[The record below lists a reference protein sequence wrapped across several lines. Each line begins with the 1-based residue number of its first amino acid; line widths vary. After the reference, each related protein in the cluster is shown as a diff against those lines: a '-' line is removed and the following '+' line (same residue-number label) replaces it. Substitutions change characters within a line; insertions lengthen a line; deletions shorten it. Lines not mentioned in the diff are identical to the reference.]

1 MPENLINQLNQQ
13 NDLAV
18 LQKNIVQDK
27 SLLNMAGFFNIIYLP
42 DLIQKFPWQLV
53 DIQETWARP
62 LSSGNEDR
70 IRQTYEYIKNIHTLK
85 EVCETLIKN
94 HSPYCIFYEE

>member
-70 IRQTYEYIKNIHTLK
+70 IRQTYEYNKKHYYAANLAV
-85 EVCETLIKN
+85 EA
-94 HSPYCIFYEE
+94 